1 MPNFKNIIEE
11 LRWRNALKDFTTGAD
26 TELINWNITCYNG
39 FDPTAKSLHIG
50 NLIPILALQR
60 LQKYGH
66 SPIVIIGGGTGMIG
80 DPSGRSDERKLLSL
94 EKIEENLQGIKSQLE
109 KFLDF
114 DSKKNPAKII
124 NNAEW
129 LKKINLI
136 DFLRD
141 TGKFF
146 NINNMMSKDS
156 VKNRLSRDEGIS
168 FTEFS
173 YQLLQAYDF
182 LYLFEEYNCTFQMGG
197 SDQWGNIVAGVDL
210 IRKVNSKNKAHGI
223 TYPLLTTSSGEKF
236 GKSVDGA
243 VTLDSEVTIPYKLFQ
258 YFFNSSDEEVLDY
271 IKLFTDINQK
281 DFEELTSVT
290 IKEPFKREAQ
300 IYLAK
305 EITFLVHGKKGLD
318 DALRQTEGLNK
329 GNWEVL
335 KNRDYEDLY
344 KNSDKSS
351 NLSREKI
358 DEGITIQHLTVDFDL
373 CKSLGESKRLISQGG
388 ISINGNKILDPE
400 KNITYGDLKADKVI
414 IISKGKKTHK
424 IITVDWEK

>member
-11 LRWRNALKDFTTGAD
+11 LEWRNALKDFTTGAD
-26 TELINWNITCYNG
+26 TELINGKITCYNG

-50 NLIPILALQR
+50 NLIPILGLQR

-80 DPSGRSDERKLLSL
+80 DPSGRSDERKLLSP

-114 DSKKNPAKII
+114 ESKKNPARII
-124 NNAEW
+124 NNATW
-129 LKKINLI
+129 LSKINLI

-182 LYLFEEYNCTFQMGG
+182 LYLFKEYNCTFQMGG

-210 IRKVNSKNKAHGI
+210 IRKISSKNKAHGI

-236 GKSVDGA
+236 GKSIDGA

-258 YFFNSSDEEVLDY
+258 YFFNSSDDEVLDY

-290 IKEPFKREAQ
+290 TKEPFKREAQ

-305 EITFLVHGKKGLD
+305 EITHLVHGKKGLD

-329 GNWEVL
+329 GNWQIL
-335 KNRDYEDLY
+335 TTNDYEDLY

-351 NLSREKI
+351 NLQRSKI
-358 DEGITIQHLTVDFDL
+358 KEGITIQKLTVDFDL

-400 KNITYGDLKADKVI
+400 KNVSDKDLKANKI
-414 IISKGKKTHK
+414 IILSKGKKTHK
-424 IITVDWEK
+424 IITVD

>member
-26 TELINWNITCYNG
+26 TELINGNITCYNG

-50 NLIPILALQR
+50 NLIPILGLQR

-358 DEGITIQHLTVDFDL
+358 DEGITIQQLTVDFDL

-424 IITVDWEK
+424 IITVD

>member
-11 LRWRNALKDFTTGAD
+11 LEWRNALKDFTTGAD
-26 TELINWNITCYNG
+26 TELINGKITCYNG

-50 NLIPILALQR
+50 NLIPILGLQR

-80 DPSGRSDERKLLSL
+80 DPSGRSDERKLLSP

-114 DSKKNPAKII
+114 ESKKNPARII
-124 NNAEW
+124 NNATW
-129 LKKINLI
+129 LSKINLI

-182 LYLFEEYNCTFQMGG
+182 LYLFKEYNCTFQMGG
-197 SDQWGNIVAGVDL
+197 SDQWGNIVSGVDL
-210 IRKVNSKNKAHGI
+210 IRKISSKNKAHGI

-236 GKSVDGA
+236 GKSIDGA

-258 YFFNSSDEEVLDY
+258 YFFNSSDDEVLDY

-305 EITFLVHGKKGLD
+305 EITHLVHGKKGLD

-329 GNWEVL
+329 GNWQVL
-335 KNRDYEDLY
+335 TTNDYEDLY

-351 NLSREKI
+351 NLQRSKI
-358 DEGITIQHLTVDFDL
+358 KEGITIQKLTVDFDL

-400 KNITYGDLKADKVI
+400 KNVSDKDLKANKI
-414 IISKGKKTHK
+414 IILSKGKKTHK
-424 IITVDWEK
+424 IITVD

>member
-26 TELINWNITCYNG
+26 TELINGNITCYNG

-50 NLIPILALQR
+50 NLIPILGLQR

-290 IKEPFKREAQ
+290 IKEPFKKKLKY
-300 IYLAK
+300 ILLK
-305 EITFLVHGKKGLD
+305 KSHFLFMVKK
-318 DALRQTEGLNK
+318 
-329 GNWEVL
+329 V
-335 KNRDYEDLY
+335 
-344 KNSDKSS
+344 
-351 NLSREKI
+351 
-358 DEGITIQHLTVDFDL
+358 
-373 CKSLGESKRLISQGG
+373 
-388 ISINGNKILDPE
+388 
-400 KNITYGDLKADKVI
+400 
-414 IISKGKKTHK
+414 
-424 IITVDWEK
+424 

>member
-26 TELINWNITCYNG
+26 TELINGNITCYNG

-50 NLIPILALQR
+50 NLIPILGLQR

-94 EKIEENLQGIKSQLE
+94 EKIEENLQGIRSQLE

-335 KNRDYEDLY
+335 KNTDYEDLY

-358 DEGITIQHLTVDFDL
+358 DEGITIQHLTVEFDL

-400 KNITYGDLKADKVI
+400 KNITYSDLKADKVI

-424 IITVDWEK
+424 IITVD

>member
-26 TELINWNITCYNG
+26 TELINGNITCYNG

-50 NLIPILALQR
+50 NLIPILGLQR

-281 DFEELTSVT
+281 HFEELTSVT

-424 IITVDWEK
+424 IITVD

>member
-26 TELINWNITCYNG
+26 TELINGNITCYNG

-50 NLIPILALQR
+50 NLIPILGLQR

-335 KNRDYEDLY
+335 KNTDYEDLY

-358 DEGITIQHLTVDFDL
+358 DEGITIQYLTVEFDL

-424 IITVDWEK
+424 IITVD

>member
-26 TELINWNITCYNG
+26 TELINGNITCYNG

-50 NLIPILALQR
+50 NLIPILGLQR

-94 EKIEENLQGIKSQLE
+94 EKIEENLQGIRSQLE

-335 KNRDYEDLY
+335 KNTDYEDLY

-358 DEGITIQHLTVDFDL
+358 DEGITIQHLTVEFDL

-424 IITVDWEK
+424 IITVD

>member
-26 TELINWNITCYNG
+26 TELINGNITCYNG

-50 NLIPILALQR
+50 NLIPILGLQR

-281 DFEELTSVT
+281 DFEELTSIT

>member
-26 TELINWNITCYNG
+26 TELINGNITCYNG

-50 NLIPILALQR
+50 NLIPILGLQR

-210 IRKVNSKNKAHGI
+210 IRKVSSKNKAHGI

-358 DEGITIQHLTVDFDL
+358 DEGITIQQLTVDFDL

-414 IISKGKKTHK
+414 IISKWKKTHK
-424 IITVDWEK
+424 IITVD

>member
-26 TELINWNITCYNG
+26 TELINGNITCYNG

-50 NLIPILALQR
+50 NLIPILGLQR

-94 EKIEENLQGIKSQLE
+94 EKIEENLQGIRSQLE

-156 VKNRLSRDEGIS
+156 VKSRLSRDEGIS

-424 IITVDWEK
+424 IITVD

>member
-26 TELINWNITCYNG
+26 TELINGNITCYNG

-50 NLIPILALQR
+50 NLIPILGLQR

-94 EKIEENLQGIKSQLE
+94 EKIEENLQGIRSQLE

-210 IRKVNSKNKAHGI
+210 IRKVSSKNKAHGI

-271 IKLFTDINQK
+271 IKLFTDITQK

-318 DALRQTEGLNK
+318 DALRQTEGFNK
-329 GNWEVL
+329 GKWEVL
-335 KNRDYEDLY
+335 KNTDYEDLY

-358 DEGITIQHLTVDFDL
+358 DEGITIQQLTVDFDL

-424 IITVDWEK
+424 IITVD

>member
-26 TELINWNITCYNG
+26 TELINGNITCYNG

-50 NLIPILALQR
+50 NLIPILGLQR

-94 EKIEENLQGIKSQLE
+94 EKIEENLQGIRSQLE

-182 LYLFEEYNCTFQMGG
+182 LYLFKEYNCTFQMGG

-210 IRKVNSKNKAHGI
+210 IRKISSKNKAHGI

-236 GKSVDGA
+236 GKSIDGA

-258 YFFNSSDEEVLDY
+258 YFFNSSDDEVLDY

-305 EITFLVHGKKGLD
+305 EITHLVHGKKGLD

-329 GNWEVL
+329 GNWQVL
-335 KNRDYEDLY
+335 TTNDYEDLY

-351 NLSREKI
+351 NLQRSKI
-358 DEGITIQHLTVDFDL
+358 KEGITIQKLTVDFDL

-400 KNITYGDLKADKVI
+400 KNVSDKDLKANKI
-414 IISKGKKTHK
+414 IILSKGKKTHK
-424 IITVDWEK
+424 IITVD

>member
-26 TELINWNITCYNG
+26 TELINGNITCYNG

-50 NLIPILALQR
+50 NLIPILGLQR

-94 EKIEENLQGIKSQLE
+94 EKIEENLQGIRSQLE

-210 IRKVNSKNKAHGI
+210 IRKVSSKNKAHGI

-271 IKLFTDINQK
+271 IKLFTDITQK

-424 IITVDWEK
+424 IITVD

>member
-26 TELINWNITCYNG
+26 TELINGNITCYNG

-50 NLIPILALQR
+50 NLIPILGLQR

-156 VKNRLSRDEGIS
+156 VKSRLSRDEGIS

-424 IITVDWEK
+424 IITVD

>member
-26 TELINWNITCYNG
+26 TELINGNITCYNG

-50 NLIPILALQR
+50 NLIPILGLQR

-94 EKIEENLQGIKSQLE
+94 EKIEENLQGIRSQLE

-156 VKNRLSRDEGIS
+156 VKSRLSRDEGIS

-335 KNRDYEDLY
+335 KNTDYEDLY

-358 DEGITIQHLTVDFDL
+358 DEGITIQHLTVEFDL

-424 IITVDWEK
+424 IITVD

>member
-26 TELINWNITCYNG
+26 TELINGNITCYNG

-50 NLIPILALQR
+50 NLIPILGLQR

>member
-26 TELINWNITCYNG
+26 TELINGNITCYNG

-50 NLIPILALQR
+50 NLIPILGLQR

-271 IKLFTDINQK
+271 IKLFTDITQK

-373 CKSLGESKRLISQGG
+373 CKSLVESKRLISQGG

-424 IITVDWEK
+424 IITVD

>member
-26 TELINWNITCYNG
+26 TELINGNITCYNG

-50 NLIPILALQR
+50 NLIPILGLQR

-94 EKIEENLQGIKSQLE
+94 EKIEENLQGIRSQLE

-156 VKNRLSRDEGIS
+156 VKSRLSRDEGIS

-400 KNITYGDLKADKVI
+400 KNITYSDLKADKVI

-424 IITVDWEK
+424 IITVD

>member
-26 TELINWNITCYNG
+26 TELINGNITCYNG

-50 NLIPILALQR
+50 NLIPILGLQR

-424 IITVDWEK
+424 IITVD

>member
-11 LRWRNALKDFTTGAD
+11 LEWRNALKDFTTGAD
-26 TELINWNITCYNG
+26 TELINGKITCYNG

-50 NLIPILALQR
+50 NLIPILGLQR

-80 DPSGRSDERKLLSL
+80 DPSGRSDERKLLSP

-114 DSKKNPAKII
+114 ESKKNPARII
-124 NNAEW
+124 NNATW
-129 LKKINLI
+129 LSKINLI

-182 LYLFEEYNCTFQMGG
+182 LYLFKEYNCTFQMGG

-210 IRKVNSKNKAHGI
+210 IRKISSKNKAHGI

-236 GKSVDGA
+236 GKSIDGA

-258 YFFNSSDEEVLDY
+258 YFFNSSDDEVLDY

-305 EITFLVHGKKGLD
+305 EITHLVHGKKGLD

-329 GNWEVL
+329 GNWQVL
-335 KNRDYEDLY
+335 TINDYEDLY

-351 NLSREKI
+351 NLQRSKI
-358 DEGITIQHLTVDFDL
+358 KEGITIQKLTVDFDL

-400 KNITYGDLKADKVI
+400 KNVSDKDLKANKI
-414 IISKGKKTHK
+414 IILSKGKKTHK
-424 IITVDWEK
+424 IITVD

>member
-26 TELINWNITCYNG
+26 SELINGNITCYNG

-50 NLIPILALQR
+50 NLIPILGLQR

-94 EKIEENLQGIKSQLE
+94 EKIEENLQGIRSQLE

-182 LYLFEEYNCTFQMGG
+182 LYLFKEYNCTFQMGG

-210 IRKVNSKNKAHGI
+210 IRKISSKNKAHGI

-236 GKSVDGA
+236 GKSIDGA

-258 YFFNSSDEEVLDY
+258 YFFNSSDDEVLDY

-305 EITFLVHGKKGLD
+305 EITHLVHGKKGLD

-329 GNWEVL
+329 GNWQVL
-335 KNRDYEDLY
+335 TTNDYEDLY

-351 NLSREKI
+351 NLQRSKI
-358 DEGITIQHLTVDFDL
+358 KEGITIQKLTVDFDL

-400 KNITYGDLKADKVI
+400 KNVSDKDLKANKI
-414 IISKGKKTHK
+414 IILSKGKKTHK
-424 IITVDWEK
+424 IITVD

>member
-26 TELINWNITCYNG
+26 TELINGNITCYNG

-50 NLIPILALQR
+50 NLIPILGLQR

-388 ISINGNKILDPE
+388 ISINGNKILDP
-400 KNITYGDLKADKVI
+400 
-414 IISKGKKTHK
+414 KK
-424 IITVDWEK
+424 I

>member
-26 TELINWNITCYNG
+26 TELINGNITCYNG

-50 NLIPILALQR
+50 NLIPILGLQR

-210 IRKVNSKNKAHGI
+210 IRKVSSKNKAHGI

-271 IKLFTDINQK
+271 IKLFTDITQK

-424 IITVDWEK
+424 IITVD

>member
-11 LRWRNALKDFTTGAD
+11 LEWRNALKDFTTGAD
-26 TELINWNITCYNG
+26 TELINGKITCYNG

-50 NLIPILALQR
+50 NLIPILGLQR

-80 DPSGRSDERKLLSL
+80 DPSGRSDERKLLSP

-114 DSKKNPAKII
+114 ESKKNPARII
-124 NNAEW
+124 NNATW
-129 LKKINLI
+129 LSKINLI

-182 LYLFEEYNCTFQMGG
+182 LYLFKEYNCTFQMGG

-210 IRKVNSKNKAHGI
+210 IRKISSKNKAHGI

-236 GKSVDGA
+236 GKSIDGA

-258 YFFNSSDEEVLDY
+258 YFFNSSDDEVLDY

-305 EITFLVHGKKGLD
+305 EITHLVHGKKGLD

-329 GNWEVL
+329 GNWQVL
-335 KNRDYEDLY
+335 TTNDYEDLY

-351 NLSREKI
+351 NLQRSKI
-358 DEGITIQHLTVDFDL
+358 KEGITIQKLTVDFDL

-400 KNITYGDLKADKVI
+400 KNVSDKDLKANKI
-414 IISKGKKTHK
+414 IILSKGKKTHK
-424 IITVDWEK
+424 IITVD

>member
-26 TELINWNITCYNG
+26 TELINGNITCYNG

-50 NLIPILALQR
+50 NLIPILGLQR

-94 EKIEENLQGIKSQLE
+94 EKIEENLQGIRSQLE

-182 LYLFEEYNCTFQMGG
+182 LYLFEEYKCTFQMGG

-424 IITVDWEK
+424 IITVD

>member
-11 LRWRNALKDFTTGAD
+11 LEWRNALKDFTTGAD
-26 TELINWNITCYNG
+26 TELINGKITCYNG

-50 NLIPILALQR
+50 NLIPILGLQR

-80 DPSGRSDERKLLSL
+80 DPSGRSDERKLLSP

-114 DSKKNPAKII
+114 ESKKNPARII
-124 NNAEW
+124 NNATW
-129 LKKINLI
+129 LSKINLI

-182 LYLFEEYNCTFQMGG
+182 LYLFKEYNCTFQMGG

-210 IRKVNSKNKAHGI
+210 IRKISSKNKAHGI

-236 GKSVDGA
+236 GKSIDGA

-258 YFFNSSDEEVLDY
+258 YFFNSSDDEVLDY

-290 IKEPFKREAQ
+290 TKEPFKREAQ

-305 EITFLVHGKKGLD
+305 EITHLVHGKKGLD

-329 GNWEVL
+329 GNWQVL
-335 KNRDYEDLY
+335 TINDYEDLY

-351 NLSREKI
+351 NLQRSKI
-358 DEGITIQHLTVDFDL
+358 KEGITIQKLTVDFDL

-400 KNITYGDLKADKVI
+400 KNVSDKDLKANKI
-414 IISKGKKTHK
+414 IILSKGKKTHK
-424 IITVDWEK
+424 IITVD